1 MSGKTVL
8 TDSDQMSNLTP
19 ACRSAGSEAGHGGDV
34 SVGGGEPGGA
44 GGGGVEL
51 GGGGGQHA
59 GPGPGVHQEPDRGRG
74 RTSGVQEVAGGVQKI
89 LQLESRREFMRLKNR
104 LNSLC

>member
-1 MSGKTVL
+1 M
-8 TDSDQMSNLTP
+8 
-19 ACRSAGSEAGHGGDV
+19 
-34 SVGGGEPGGA
+34 GGGEPGGA

-74 RTSGVQEVAGGVQKI
+74 RTSGVQEVAGGVQEI